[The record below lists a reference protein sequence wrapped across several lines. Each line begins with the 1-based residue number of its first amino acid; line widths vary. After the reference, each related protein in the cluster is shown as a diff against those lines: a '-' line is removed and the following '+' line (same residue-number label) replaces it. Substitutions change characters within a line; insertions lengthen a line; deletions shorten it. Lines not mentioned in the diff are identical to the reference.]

1 MIDETLLRRY
11 LDGEL
16 DARTTQRLE
25 AAIAQDPALR
35 ERIAALRAV
44 EQRYGALEQ
53 EPFPAAA
60 RQALIERLRQAQGTA
75 RYDLVREDDI
85 NQLRALHSAEWP
97 IWSLYLDL
105 SPERRQQE
113 PVRLRFKALAREAE
127 ARFGIAERPRAVREA
142 FAEDRARIEQWLE
155 NTPELEGRGLAILCS
170 SELGLWRVFRLP
182 VPVGDRLE
190 IGDRPYLRPL
200 LTLLDEFERYLV
212 VLIDAGT
219 ARLVEVF
226 MGAIEDVT
234 ALAGE
239 VPRATGDWLEKTLH
253 RHDEYL
259 RRHARSVLE
268 VVEALWRE
276 QGFDWLVIGGTAE
289 ARGALRQELSKELA
303 ERLAGELD
311 LSPQVE
317 LNRLLDEVLALEQA
331 HEQAIEAE
339 RVEELIT
346 TALKG
351 EAAVLGLEATLLAL
365 MEERVRLLVV
375 AEGFQHPGWECS
387 YCHALGADTRSEC
400 PLCGAAV
407 KPVADVV
414 ELALERTLD
423 QRGAIEVLRSTA
435 RERLTQHGAIGAL
448 LRYALPPV
456 EADHQA

>member
-1 MIDETLLRRY
+1 MIDEILLRRY

-16 DARTTQRLE
+16 DARTTQLVE
-25 AAIAQDPALR
+25 EAIAQDPALR
-35 ERIAALRAV
+35 ERVAALRAV

-53 EPFPAAA
+53 ETFPEAA
-60 RQALIERLRQAQGTA
+60 RQTLIERLRHEQVTP

-85 NQLRALHSAEWP
+85 NQLRALQSAEWP

-127 ARFGIAERPRAVREA
+127 ARFGLAGRPRAVREA

-155 NTPELEGRGLAILCS
+155 LMPELEGRGLAILCS

-182 VPVGDRLE
+182 VPVSDRLE
-190 IGDRPYLRPL
+190 VGDRPYLRPL

-226 MGAIEDVT
+226 MGEIEDVT
-234 ALAGE
+234 ALIGN

-259 RRHARSVLE
+259 RRHARAVLDVVE
-268 VVEALWRE
+268 VVWRE
-276 QGFDWLVIGGTAE
+276 QAFDWLVIGGTEE
-289 ARGALRQELSKELA
+289 ARGALRQELSKELV

-317 LNRLLDEVLALEQA
+317 LTHILEEVIAIERA
-331 HEQAIEAE
+331 HEREVEAQ

-351 EAAVLGLEATLLAL
+351 GAAVLGLDHTLLAL
-365 MEERVRLLVV
+365 AGERVRLLVV
-375 AEGFQHPGWECS
+375 AEGFHHPGWECS

-407 KPVADVV
+407 RAATDVV
-414 ELALERTLD
+414 EIAMERTLD
-423 QRGAIEVLRSTA
+423 QRGKIEVLRSAA
-435 RERLTQHGAIGAL
+435 RERLTQHGSIGAL
-448 LRYALPPV
+448 LRYALPPA
-456 EADHQA
+456 EPEHQA